1 MIRALTYLAIIYFTV
16 FVSSCM
22 MNNENQPEN
31 YGVKYK
37 ATSEEETFLD
47 TLQYRSFLYFLNEIN
62 PKNGLVKDRST
73 NDSPASIAAVGWA
86 IPVWAIGAEKKWIS
100 RQKACELTLSALRFF
115 YHSEQSAKP
124 DATGYQ
130 GFYYH
135 FIGMDR
141 GERVWNCELS
151 SIDTAWLIAG
161 IRFASQY
168 YIGKDQQEKEI
179 RELADSLTQRIN
191 WDLFT
196 IPDGV
201 ERFGGS
207 LSMAWSPEK
216 GLKHWG
222 WTGLNEG
229 LFLYILAAGSGYK
242 DAVKAYD
249 VWLSEYRF
257 EEPYPGLVHVPF
269 GPLFGHQYSQM
280 FVDFRGLK
288 DRYMIGKDLDYFENS
303 RRALLTQRMYAI
315 ENPNNFIGYDS
326 LTWGLSAC
334 DGPGNDYILN
344 GEPMRGYSARG
355 TTGAKEWTD
364 DDGTIAPTA
373 TGGAIVFEPEIVIP
387 TLKNIYDVYGEKGL
401 WGKYGFKDAFNPTVD
416 WYAEDYL
423 GLDQGPIVIMI
434 ENLRNGF
441 VWRYMMKDPVIKRGL
456 SVLDFSYQD

>member
-1 MIRALTYLAIIYFTV
+1 
-16 FVSSCM
+16 M

-31 YGVKYK
+31 LGVEYE
-37 ATSEEETFLD
+37 ATSEEEAFLD

-86 IPVWAIGAEKKWIS
+86 IPVWAIGVEKKWIS

-135 FIGMDR
+135 FIGMER
-141 GERVWNCELS
+141 GERFWNCELS

-168 YIGKDQQEKEI
+168 YIGEDQQEKEI

-222 WTGLNEG
+222 WKGLNEG

-257 EEPYPGLVHVPF
+257 EEPYPGLEHVPF

-288 DRYMIGKDLDYFENS
+288 DKYMISKDLDYFENS

-315 ENPNNFIGYDS
+315 ENPNNYIGYDS

-387 TLKNIYDVYGEKGL
+387 TLKNMYDVYGEKGL
-401 WGKYGFKDAFNPTVD
+401 WGKYGFKDAFNPTVN

-423 GLDQGPIVIMI
+423 GLDQGPIIIMI

-441 VWRYMMKDPVIKRGL
+441 VWRYMMKDPVVIRGL
-456 SVLDFSYQD
+456 SILDFSYQD